1 MCVRQKTGLSEWQL
15 RVYSDSGLIG
25 EVERT
30 EGGHRLYS
38 REQVELLERVAA
50 WRRTGLQVREIRD
63 LLRKDVTALGRH
75 LARRRDEL
83 ERLLRVVDALE
94 RAARLGYDS
103 RRPTVRAPRGWRP
116 STD

>member
-1 MCVRQKTGLSEWQL
+1 MGVRRRTGLSEWQL

-25 EVERT
+25 EVKRT

-63 LLRKDVTALGRH
+63 LLRDDATALGRH
-75 LARRRDEL
+75 LARRREEL
-83 ERLLRVVDALE
+83 ERLLHVVDALE
-94 RAARLGYDS
+94 RAALREYGYPS
-103 RRPTVRAPRGWRP
+103 AVRAPGARRQ
-116 STD
+116 SAE

>member
-1 MCVRQKTGLSEWQL
+1 MGVRRRTGLSEWQL

-38 REQVELLERVAA
+38 REQVEPLERVAA

-63 LLRKDVTALGRH
+63 LLRDDAAALGRH

-83 ERLLRVVDALE
+83 EQLLHVVDALE
-94 RAARLGYDS
+94 RAARLGADS
-103 RRPTVRAPRGWRP
+103 LPSVRAPRAPRR
-116 STD
+116 STE